1 MSSKQE
7 RIQDEP
13 TNQLQQQLASNH
25 FGIFLPLASF
35 LARVLLLPAQLIF
48 GSKPC
53 NYDAPIDRLKSQF
66 MKLDVYFIVSV
77 LLAAIFGFTA
87 HFWHFH
93 EVTRVIIR
101 IVVFLMIANAYA
113 VPFVLGAFAPP
124 TSHTHERAVLALKRV
139 VIIGLQI
146 YAQIILWFGVIY
158 VSDPFAIVDR
168 GEFVANYETAV
179 YFSMITALTI
189 GYGDV
194 VPHGSFRLA
203 AMLEGIA
210 CVALLTMLLTV
221 TYSGIAAI
229 NAANRDISQGR

>member
-1 MSSKQE
+1 ML
-7 RIQDEP
+7 I
-13 TNQLQQQLASNH
+13 
-25 FGIFLPLASF
+25 
-35 LARVLLLPAQLIF
+35 PAQLIF
-48 GSKPC
+48 RGPPC
-53 NYDAPIDRLKSQF
+53 NYDAPADRLKSQF
-66 MKLDVYFIVSV
+66 MKLDVYFIVSI
-77 LLAAIFGFTA
+77 LLAAILGFTA

-93 EVTRVIIR
+93 EVTRVLIR
-101 IVVFLMIANAYA
+101 IFVFLMIANAYA

-124 TSHTHERAVLALKRV
+124 MSHTHERAVLALKRV

-158 VSDPFAIVDR
+158 VSDPFAIMDR
-168 GEFVANYETAV
+168 GEFVATYETAV

-194 VPHGSFRLA
+194 VPHGPFRLA

-229 NAANRDISQGR
+229 NAANKDISQGR